1 VKQKGDF
8 PHDFQYSVEKP
19 MKQSEI
25 AKFRR
30 IFQANEPSADGTLE
44 RAFLK
49 KVTVGVKLSG
59 EDTEDI

>member
-1 VKQKGDF
+1 
-8 PHDFQYSVEKP
+8 